1 MAASYLHG
9 AETIELRGGVRPINP
24 VKTAV
29 IGLIG
34 TAPIHLLE
42 DGNASF
48 NEVQQVLSDVDAGKF
63 GGPHVPEFTIPQALN
78 AIYDQGNG
86 TVLMVNVFDPDTH
99 KTSVTDEAVTLNDD
113 GQATLA
119 NGGQSV
125 ISATVKS
132 SDGSTT
138 HVEGTDYTLDKRT
151 GTISRIDSGAIA
163 AGAELTVDYDHPDLS
178 QITPSE
184 IIGTVETSG
193 NRTGMQ
199 ALLNSFNLFGFWPK
213 ILIAP
218 GYSTQTSVAAELEVI
233 AGVSNC
239 RGIALVDA
247 PIGTTRDDA
256 INGRGPSGDINFNF
270 SSDRVVLCYPHL
282 EVYDVATDSIRLE
295 PYSQRLAGVIAATD
309 FQFGYWYSP
318 SNKTIKGITGVELD
332 LSAMINNPTSDVN
345 ALNEAGIVTIF
356 NSFGSGLRTWGN
368 RSSAYPRSTYQTN
381 FIQTR
386 RTADMVH
393 ESLEY
398 AMLQFIDLPINQA
411 LIDSITESA
420 NGFIRTLIGRGALL
434 PGSKCEWIK
443 ANNPDTE
450 IANGHLTFNITMLPP
465 PPAERIT
472 FESFLDINLLS
483 NLQTA

>member
-29 IGLIG
+29 IGLVG
-34 TAPIHLLE
+34 TAPTHLL
-42 DGNASF
+42 DDANATL
-48 NEVQQVLSDVDAGKF
+48 NQLQQVLSDVDAGKF
-63 GGPHVPEFTIPQALN
+63 GGPQVPGFTIPQALN
-78 AIYDQGNG
+78 AIYDQGSG
-86 TVLMVNVFDPDTH
+86 TVLMVNVFDETTH
-99 KTSVTDEAVTLNDD
+99 KSSVSDEAVTLDD
-113 GQATLA
+113 EGQATLA
-119 NGGQSV
+119 NSTHGI

-151 GTISRIDSGAIA
+151 GTITRLDSGAIT

-178 QITPSE
+178 VIEGSD
-184 IIGTVETSG
+184 IIGTVDSSG
-193 NRTGMQ
+193 NRTGLQ
-199 ALLNSFNLFGFWPK
+199 AFLNSFNRFGFWPK

-218 GYSTQTSVAAELEVI
+218 EYSTQESVAAELEVI
-233 AGVSNC
+233 AGESNC
-239 RGIALVDA
+239 RGVALIDA

-256 INGRGPSGDINFNF
+256 IAGRGPDGSINFNF
-270 SSDRVVLCYPHL
+270 SSDRVGLCFPHV
-282 EVYDVATDSIRLE
+282 EAYDAATDSTRLE

-309 FQFGYWYSP
+309 HEYGYWYSP
-318 SNKTIKGITGVELD
+318 SNKTIQGITGVELD

-345 ALNEAGIVTIF
+345 ALNEAGIITVF

-368 RSSAYPRSTYQTN
+368 RSSAYPRSTGPTN
-381 FIQTR
+381 FLQTR

-411 LIDSITESA
+411 LIDAITESA

-434 PGSKCEWIK
+434 PGSKCEWLK

-472 FESFLDINLLS
+472 FESFLDVNLLS